1 MVGNKSMKLKLRKMR
16 ELRRFFLKK
25 SKKNLGKSKSNYRK
39 KEKQSKKKRKKEKK
53 HKYTKKQI
61 KKIFLSKANKKF
73 KKTQKGGSVNFQP
86 LTDIARSGLNEVHNV
101 KNTFFGHP

>member
-39 KEKQSKKKRKKEKK
+39 KEKQSKKKRKKKKK
-53 HKYTKKQI
+53 HK
-61 KKIFLSKANKKF
+61 
-73 KKTQKGGSVNFQP
+73 
-86 LTDIARSGLNEVHNV
+86 
-101 KNTFFGHP
+101 